1 MSSAPRPE
9 AAAAPPPFRPTS
21 ASGAAMSDTPVKEWL
36 DRDGRVLRLRLARP
50 KANILDASIIRALRK
65 SLADHLEDLRLK
77 AVLLDHEGPHFSFGA
92 SIQEHM
98 PDEIGPMLRALH
110 ALLGDLL
117 DYRVPILVAVRG
129 QCLGGGL
136 ELASACGL
144 MFVAPDAQL
153 GQPEILIGVFAP
165 AASCILPERLGQS
178 VAEDILLSGRS
189 LGAEEARALGLV
201 TQIALDPEAAA
212 FDWIERHLL
221 PKSAVSLRFALQ
233 AARRP
238 FAQRVKERFAEVE
251 RLCLEGLMG
260 THDATEGL
268 IAFMERRQPNWEDR

>member
-1 MSSAPRPE
+1 MTSAPIK
-9 AAAAPPPFRPTS
+9 
-21 ASGAAMSDTPVKEWL
+21 DWL

-50 KANILDASIIRALRK
+50 KANIVDAAMIGALRK
-65 SLADHLEDLRLK
+65 SLADHREKSPLK

-92 SIQEHM
+92 SIEEHM
-98 PDEIGPMLRALH
+98 PGEIGPMLLALH
-110 ALLGDLL
+110 GLLGELL
-117 DYRVPILVAVRG
+117 DYPVPVLVAIRG

-144 MFVAPDAQL
+144 TFVAPDAKL
-153 GQPEILIGVFAP
+153 GQPEIRLGVFAP

-178 VAEDILLSGRS
+178 AAEDLLLSGRS

-201 TQIALDPEAAA
+201 TQIVSDPEAAGLE
-212 FDWIERHLL
+212 WIDVHLL
-221 PKSAVSLRFALQ
+221 PKSAVSLRFALR

-238 FAQRVKERFAEVE
+238 FAQRVKARFAEVE
-251 RLCLEGLMG
+251 QLCLEGLMA

-268 IAFMERRQPNWEDR
+268 LAFVQKRQPNWEDR

>member
-1 MSSAPRPE
+1 MSPGENQMRS
-9 AAAAPPPFRPTS
+9 
-21 ASGAAMSDTPVKEWL
+21 TPIKEWH
-36 DRDGRVLRLRLARP
+36 DREGRVLRLRLARP
-50 KANILDASIIRALRK
+50 KANIVDAAVIRTLRQA
-65 SLADHLEDLRLK
+65 LADNREDHRLK

-98 PDEIGPMLRALH
+98 PDEISSMLSALH

-117 DYRVPILVAVRG
+117 DYPVLVLAAVRG

-144 MFVAPDAQL
+144 IFVAPDAQL
-153 GQPEILIGVFAP
+153 GQPEIRIGVFAP

-178 VAEDILLSGRS
+178 VAENILLSGRS

-201 TQIALDPEAAA
+201 TQIASDPEAAA
-212 FDWIERHLL
+212 LDWIDRNLL

-238 FAQRVKERFAEVE
+238 FAQRVKERFVEVE
-251 RLCLEGLMG
+251 QLCLDGLMT

-268 IAFMERRQPNWEDR
+268 VAFVEKRQPNWEDR